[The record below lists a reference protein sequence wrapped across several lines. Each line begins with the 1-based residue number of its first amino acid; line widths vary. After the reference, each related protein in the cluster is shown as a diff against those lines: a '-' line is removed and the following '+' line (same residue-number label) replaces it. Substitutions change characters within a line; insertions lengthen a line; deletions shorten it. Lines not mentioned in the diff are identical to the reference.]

1 MRGAGIL
8 VASFLLCAGPLAQ
21 AQPAPPPAKV
31 GRFLLDVD
39 LGPSFSLTGPS
50 HDFLIDV
57 GIDFGIAVTPDRNG
71 YLLFSSQ
78 VQLGSGVEQLMIA
91 LGFQYDVRLPVR
103 GLYLTPRLV
112 AGYAPIFFSGLNTT
126 SILDTGFIEPAI
138 GIKYVLRGRWS
149 FGLTPFSLPIF
160 FGASPSEKVV
170 VNYRLLASAG
180 VCF

>member
-1 MRGAGIL
+1 MIRRSARPL
-8 VASFLLCAGPLAQ
+8 LLLALLCAAPHAR
-21 AQPAPPPAKV
+21 AEPPPAKL

-39 LGPSFSLTGPS
+39 TGPSFSITGPYYS
-50 HDFLIDV
+50 LWYDV
-57 GIDFGIAVTPDRNG
+57 GIDFGVAVTPDHNG
-71 YLLFSSQ
+71 YILFSP
-78 VQLGSGVEQLMIA
+78 QLQIGSDVEQLLLS

-103 GLYLTPRLV
+103 GLYLTPRLL
-112 AGYAPIFFSGLNTT
+112 AGYAPIFFSNLKTAGIFDL
-126 SILDTGFIEPAI
+126 GFIEPAI

-160 FGASPSEKVV
+160 FGASPSERVV